1 MDDTLILTLGPPFY
15 PWQKQLF
22 DSYQKDRLSSR
33 PMKEGGWPDF
43 EARVVEQ
50 LFTTEADG
58 RSAMDELFSRLMGE
72 PIAIENHTF
81 GMSQHQGLHL
91 GMIAISKWGVRGDPF
106 GVVSWPPEQSVCQDA
121 ALSLMFLLKRR
132 KIGAF
137 NVCLDLDAEAV

>member
-1 MDDTLILTLGPPFY
+1 MDDTLILTLGPPFD

-22 DSYQKDRLSSR
+22 DSYQKYRLSAR
-33 PMKEGGWPDF
+33 PMKAGNWPEF
-43 EARVVEQ
+43 EVQVVEQ
-50 LFTTEADG
+50 LFSRGEDG

-72 PIAIENHTF
+72 PIGIENHTF
-81 GMSQHQGLHL
+81 GMSLHQGQHL
-91 GMIAISKWGVRGDPF
+91 GMIAISKGDVRADPF
-106 GVVSWPPEQSVCQDA
+106 GEIPWPPEQFVCQDA